1 MRTLYVYSLYLHLL
15 YFRYS
20 MMQSKR
26 IFWQYEI
33 EGQRDMEKEVEKLIL
48 ETTDEYKK
56 QAETTNK
63 AIRTVRL
70 KIFIE

>member
-1 MRTLYVYSLYLHLL
+1 
-15 YFRYS
+15 

-48 ETTDEYKK
+48 ETADEYKQ
-56 QAETTNK
+56 QADSTNK
-63 AIRTVRL
+63 AIRTVGL
-70 KIFIE
+70 IICINLFVIKKKYNII